1 MDTFVSLF
9 AKPDASPLSKG
20 ANLGNREQ
28 RVVDAVSTWLA
39 DVHQRWN
46 GKDDSTAALRDAISE
61 KDSDKYTQ
69 GLFKTIQCIQST
81 WCC

>member
-1 MDTFVSLF
+1 M
-9 AKPDASPLSKG
+9 
-20 ANLGNREQ
+20 AN
-28 RVVDAVSTWLA
+28 AVSTLLA
-39 DVHQRWN
+39 DVNKRLN
-46 GKDDSTAALRDAISE
+46 GQDDSTAALRDAISE